1 MNEALRLYVERK
13 IGKGQKISWCL
24 KSYLSCL
31 LVLLVSASLAFTLCF
46 VSSMTKAIDS
56 TLQSLGSGSIA
67 VYDTLPD
74 VEIEGSV
81 KKTERA
87 GGLLYSKDKSQIVYI
102 KGTEEDYF
110 TPDISS
116 FIKLESVENDT
127 GLKGIRI
134 SRIMASRLGAH
145 LGDKLTIML
154 YDTALGRVRPVL
166 VFLEGT
172 YSSGYNEF
180 DSNLAYTSI
189 DVTDG
194 QIVYEIRC
202 EDVDKTLSK
211 LLSEGAD
218 AVSYKSLYRS
228 IYNNLATSKDLL
240 LVITILVAFL
250 AGFFSISVSYE
261 YIERDRRDI
270 GGLLMLGFEKRSIIA
285 SYRYITLISVG
296 ISALVGEVV
305 GILLSFLVSPILSSL
320 DITRYPVLQN
330 YVLSFEIVIPFKT
343 LSLLFIA
350 LILSSYLSLRFA
362 LTRRVFSSL
371 SSALR

>member
-31 LVLLVSASLAFTLCF
+31 LVLLVSAALAFTLVF

-116 FIKLESVENDT
+116 FIKLESVENNT

-145 LGDKLTIML
+145 LGDKLTVML
-154 YDTALGRVRPVL
+154 YQLRAPERTSKVT
-166 VFLEGT
+166 GT
-172 YSSGYNEF
+172 SH
-180 DSNLAYTSI
+180 
-189 DVTDG
+189 
-194 QIVYEIRC
+194 
-202 EDVDKTLSK
+202 
-211 LLSEGAD
+211 LLS
-218 AVSYKSLYRS
+218 
-228 IYNNLATSKDLL
+228 
-240 LVITILVAFL
+240 
-250 AGFFSISVSYE
+250 
-261 YIERDRRDI
+261 
-270 GGLLMLGFEKRSIIA
+270 
-285 SYRYITLISVG
+285 
-296 ISALVGEVV
+296 
-305 GILLSFLVSPILSSL
+305 
-320 DITRYPVLQN
+320 
-330 YVLSFEIVIPFKT
+330 
-343 LSLLFIA
+343 
-350 LILSSYLSLRFA
+350 
-362 LTRRVFSSL
+362 
-371 SSALR
+371 

>member
-31 LVLLVSASLAFTLCF
+31 LVLLVSAALAFTLVF

-116 FIKLESVENDT
+116 FIKLESVENNT

-145 LGDKLTIML
+145 LGDKLTVML

-211 LLSEGAD
+211 LLLEGAD

>member
-31 LVLLVSASLAFTLCF
+31 LVLLVSAALAFTLVF

-145 LGDKLTIML
+145 LGDKLTVIL

-211 LLSEGAD
+211 LLLEGAD

-305 GILLSFLVSPILSSL
+305 GILLSFLVSPILSNL

-330 YVLSFEIVIPFKT
+330 YVLSFEIVVPFKT

>member
-31 LVLLVSASLAFTLCF
+31 LVLLVSAALAFTLVF

-116 FIKLESVENDT
+116 FIKLESVENNT

-145 LGDKLTIML
+145 LGDKLTVML

-194 QIVYEIRC
+194 QIVYEIRS

-211 LLSEGAD
+211 LLLEGAD

-343 LSLLFIA
+343 LSLLFVA

>member
-31 LVLLVSASLAFTLCF
+31 LVLLVSAALAFTLVF

-116 FIKLESVENDT
+116 FIKLESVENNT

-145 LGDKLTIML
+145 LGDKLTVML

-211 LLSEGAD
+211 LLLEGAD

-305 GILLSFLVSPILSSL
+305 GILLSFLVSPILSNL

>member
-31 LVLLVSASLAFTLCF
+31 LVLLVSASLAFTLVF

-116 FIKLESVENDT
+116 FIKLESVENNT

-145 LGDKLTIML
+145 LGDKLTVML

-211 LLSEGAD
+211 LLLEGAD

-305 GILLSFLVSPILSSL
+305 GILLSFFVSPILSNL